1 MIKGLISVPGD
12 NRSNLEAKRNY
23 KIRLAFI
30 LQNFNNYKIML
41 KKLGVKDEL
50 IVEQDF
56 IILLNLGG
64 GVFTKWNDLES
75 ATWSVFLEIQRCL
88 ELREMKKLIYGKTPD
103 EILKGISENNLYITN
118 ENDESTNRKYL
129 ATVQEA
135 VNNPS
140 LLVSSEMLNIY
151 FSKLQNPN
159 QDFYY
164 RVIKNVASFLQPNLN
179 KNHHRYKYSRK
190 GEW

>member
-64 GVFTKWNDLES
+64 GVFTK
-75 ATWSVFLEIQRCL
+75 
-88 ELREMKKLIYGKTPD
+88 
-103 EILKGISENNLYITN
+103 
-118 ENDESTNRKYL
+118 
-129 ATVQEA
+129 
-135 VNNPS
+135 
-140 LLVSSEMLNIY
+140 
-151 FSKLQNPN
+151 
-159 QDFYY
+159 
-164 RVIKNVASFLQPNLN
+164 
-179 KNHHRYKYSRK
+179 
-190 GEW
+190 

>member
-1 MIKGLISVPGD
+1 
-12 NRSNLEAKRNY
+12 
-23 KIRLAFI
+23 
-30 LQNFNNYKIML
+30 
-41 KKLGVKDEL
+41 
-50 IVEQDF
+50 
-56 IILLNLGG
+56 
-64 GVFTKWNDLES
+64 
-75 ATWSVFLEIQRCL
+75 
-88 ELREMKKLIYGKTPD
+88 MKKLIYGKTPD

-140 LLVSSEMLNIY
+140 LLMSSELLNIY

-179 KNHHRYKYSRK
+179 KNHRRYKYSRK
-190 GEW
+190 GE